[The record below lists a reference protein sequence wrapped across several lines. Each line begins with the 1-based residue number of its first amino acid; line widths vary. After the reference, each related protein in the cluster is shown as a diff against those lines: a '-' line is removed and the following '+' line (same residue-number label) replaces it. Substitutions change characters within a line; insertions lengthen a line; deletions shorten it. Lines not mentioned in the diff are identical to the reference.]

1 MAKKIEKAENQ
12 TKKTKDNKKEKQP
25 IKTEKDNKQKKDK
38 KEKQIKSKPK
48 GEEIIEDEKV
58 YTEQEEQIIEEDIKA
73 NLAKQTEIVK
83 EKLQLDKKQILKAI
97 KCLKKIIL
105 DKYKDNKNLL
115 ADEKE
120 EFFYINFIFSKFPYK
135 YSVRPVNVP
144 VPNSLYGSQFNTT
157 VCLFVKD
164 PRSDFK
170 DLGIEFPFKVKVLDI
185 QKLKLKYSRFEER
198 RNLLKQFD
206 LFLCDFRIYMLLKK
220 LLGKPFYTA
229 KKYPVP
235 IKLDYTNNQSILN
248 EVTSHVENCS
258 NYYMTHGP
266 NYSMKI
272 SRVVTEDEKIVENV
286 VTGVMNLLPHILK
299 WGVNF
304 EE

>member
-1 MAKKIEKAENQ
+1 VLS
-12 TKKTKDNKKEKQP
+12 TP
-25 IKTEKDNKQKKDK
+25 INSGGLSD
-38 KEKQIKSKPK
+38 PK
-48 GEEIIEDEKV
+48 N
-58 YTEQEEQIIEEDIKA
+58 IEEDIRA
-73 NLAKQTEIVK
+73 NLTQQIEVVN
-83 EKLQLDKKQILKAI
+83 EKLQLDKKQIVKAI

-120 EFFYINFIFSKFPYK
+120 EFIYLNFIFSKLPYK
-135 YSVRPVNVP
+135 YSVRPVSIP
-144 VPNSLYGSQFNTT
+144 VPTPLYGPQFNTT

-170 DLGIEFPFKVKVLDI
+170 ELGVEFPFKVKVLDV

-198 RNLLKQFD
+198 RNLLKQYD

-235 IKLDYTNNQSILN
+235 VKLDYSNKDAITA
-248 EVTSHVENCS
+248 EVVGHVENCT

-266 NYSMKI
+266 NYSVKI
-272 SRVVTEDEKIVENV
+272 SRVVTEDDKIAENV
-286 VTGVMNLLPHILK
+286 ITGATNVLPHILK
-299 WGVNF
+299 WGTNF
-304 EE
+304 EDLKTITLKATNTIDLPVYHHLSEEEVNNYLSK